1 MFGYTKLG
9 SEIRVDTAS
18 SNPGNPQI
26 TTLSNGGF
34 VVVWDANS
42 PGPGGDNSGRAVK
55 AQVFTA
61 EGVAVGSE
69 ILVNTATIADQNNEQ
84 VTALS
89 NGGFVVTWG
98 DSSQGAG
105 GASGDAS
112 SRAVKAQVFAAGG
125 TAVGSEILVNTAT
138 AGSQDVPEITA
149 LSNGG
154 FVVTWQD
161 FSQGVGGTSGDADGY
176 AVKAQVFAAD
186 GAAVGSELLV
196 NTATAGNQDN
206 SQITALSNG
215 GFVVTW
221 KDESLGAG
229 GAGGDTSGAAV
240 KAQVFAAGG
249 AAVGGEILVNTA
261 TAGSQDVPQIAALSN
276 GGFVVT
282 WADLSQG
289 VGGAGGD
296 ASWSAVK
303 AQVFA
308 ADGTPVGT
316 EILVNTTT
324 TDMQVNQRITVLSN
338 GGFVVTWEDAH
349 FRPLGGYDYL
359 AVRAQV
365 FTADGAAVGSE
376 ILVNTTTTNGTGEH
390 PQITA
395 LSNGGFVVTWEDT
408 SHIDDNVLGSRHPSG
423 YFVTAQAF
431 AADGTAVGSEISFT
445 PATAA
450 DRFAPQITALSNG
463 GFVVTWN
470 DVSPDGGRVV
480 LAQVFAVINQ
490 APVNTVPGAIY
501 TSENIDHAIAGLS
514 VNDPDA
520 TSLTTTLHVDHGTL
534 TVAALGGATVGGSGT
549 DTVTLTGS
557 VAQINAALAANNV
570 IYHSVA
576 GFTGTDALTV
586 FTQDAGGPGSGPLS
600 DTDTVAINVETSSDF
615 SDTFYSDDMA
625 NNFDGGAGSDTVS
638 YANSNLAVIID
649 LGGQITWDG
658 VVNDTLSSIENA
670 IGSSKNDSIY
680 GDAGNNVLDGGNGGN
695 DLIDGGAGIDTVSY
709 ASSNLGVVIDLG
721 GQITWDGVAN
731 DTLSSIE
738 NAIGSSKNDSIYGD
752 AGNNV
757 LDGGNGGTDLI
768 DGGGGSDTVSY
779 ASSNLGVVIDLGG
792 QITWDGV
799 ANDTLSSIENA
810 IGSSKNDSIYGDA
823 GNNVLDGGNG
833 GADLIDG
840 GAGIDTVS
848 YASSNLGVVIDLG
861 GQITWD
867 GVAND
872 TLSSIENAIGSS
884 RSDTI
889 YGDAGNNVLDGG
901 NGGTDLID
909 GGGGSDTVSYA
920 SSNLGVVI
928 DLGGQITWDGVAND
942 TLSSIENA
950 IGSSKNDSIYGDAGN
965 NVLDGGN
972 GGNDLIDG
980 GAGIDTVSY
989 ASSNLGVV
997 IDLGGQITWDG
1008 VANDTLSSIENA
1020 IGSSKNDS
1028 IYGDAGNNVLDGGNG
1043 GTDLIDGGG
1052 GSDTVSYA
1060 SSNLGVVIDLGGQIT
1075 WDGVANDTLSSI
1087 ENAIGSSKND
1097 SIYGDAGNNVLD
1109 GGNGGND
1116 LIDGGG
1122 GSDTVSYASSN
1133 LGVVIDLGGQITW
1146 DGVANDTLS
1155 SIENAIGSS
1164 KNDSIYGDAG
1174 NNVLDGGNGG
1184 NDLIDGGAG
1193 IDTVSYASSNL
1204 GVVIDLGGQITWD
1217 GVAND
1222 TLSSIE
1228 NAIGSSKNDS
1238 IYGDAGNNVLDG
1250 GNGGTDLIDG
1260 GGGSDTVSYASS
1272 NLGVVIDLGGQ
1283 ITWDGVANDTL
1294 SSIENAI
1301 GSSNNDSIYGDAGNN
1316 VLDGGAGIDFL
1327 TGSGGNDT
1335 FVFHRGEAGGDT
1347 IADFAGNDA
1356 AAGDQLQFS
1365 GYGTSAQG
1373 ASLTAVDATHWSINS
1388 ADGMVHDIITLSN
1401 GANIH
1406 ASDYFFV

>member
-1 MFGYTKLG
+1 MTGYTKLG

-18 SNPGNPQI
+18 SIPAHPQI

-112 SRAVKAQVFAAGG
+112 SRAVKAQVFAADG
-125 TAVGSEILVNTAT
+125 TAVGGEILVNTAT
-138 AGSQDVPEITA
+138 ANGQDPPEIMA

-154 FVVTWQD
+154 FVVTWKD
-161 FSQGVGGTSGDADGY
+161 LSQGVGGAGGDTSGT

-186 GAAVGSELLV
+186 GAAVGSEILV
-196 NTATAGNQDN
+196 NTATYGTQDT

-221 KDESLGAG
+221 EDRSLGAG
-229 GAGGDTSGAAV
+229 GAGGDTSDLAV
-240 KAQVFAAGG
+240 KAQVFTAGG
-249 AAVGGEILVNTA
+249 AAVGSEILVNTA
-261 TAGSQDVPQIAALSN
+261 TANTQNDPQIAALSN

-282 WADLSQG
+282 WTDLSQG

-303 AQVFA
+303 AQLFA

-376 ILVNTTTTNGTGEH
+376 ILLNTTTTNGSGQH

-431 AADGTAVGSEISFT
+431 AADGTAAGSEISFT

-470 DVSPDGGRVV
+470 DVSPEGGRVV
-480 LAQVFAVINQ
+480 LAQVFAVINE

-549 DTVTLTGS
+549 DTVTLTGT
-557 VAQINAALAANNV
+557 VAQINAALAAANNV

-576 GFTGTDALTV
+576 GFAGTDALTV

-600 DTDTVAINVETSSDF
+600 DTDTVAIHVETSSDF

-670 IGSSKNDSIY
+670 IGSSN
-680 GDAGNNVLDGGNGGN
+680 
-695 DLIDGGAGIDTVSY
+695 
-709 ASSNLGVVIDLG
+709 
-721 GQITWDGVAN
+721 
-731 DTLSSIE
+731 
-738 NAIGSSKNDSIYGD
+738 NDSIYGD

-779 ASSNLGVVIDLGG
+779 ASSNLGVIIDLGG

-810 IGSSKNDSIYGDA
+810 IGSSN
-823 GNNVLDGGNG
+823 
-833 GADLIDG
+833 
-840 GAGIDTVS
+840 
-848 YASSNLGVVIDLG
+848 
-861 GQITWD
+861 
-867 GVAND
+867 
-872 TLSSIENAIGSS
+872 
-884 RSDTI
+884 
-889 YGDAGNNVLDGG
+889 
-901 NGGTDLID
+901 
-909 GGGGSDTVSYA
+909 
-920 SSNLGVVI
+920 
-928 DLGGQITWDGVAND
+928 
-942 TLSSIENA
+942 
-950 IGSSKNDSIYGDAGN
+950 
-965 NVLDGGN
+965 
-972 GGNDLIDG
+972 
-980 GAGIDTVSY
+980 
-989 ASSNLGVV
+989 
-997 IDLGGQITWDG
+997 
-1008 VANDTLSSIENA
+1008 
-1020 IGSSKNDS
+1020 
-1028 IYGDAGNNVLDGGNG
+1028 
-1043 GTDLIDGGG
+1043 
-1052 GSDTVSYA
+1052 
-1060 SSNLGVVIDLGGQIT
+1060 
-1075 WDGVANDTLSSI
+1075 
-1087 ENAIGSSKND
+1087 
-1097 SIYGDAGNNVLD
+1097 
-1109 GGNGGND
+1109 
-1116 LIDGGG
+1116 
-1122 GSDTVSYASSN
+1122 
-1133 LGVVIDLGGQITW
+1133 
-1146 DGVANDTLS
+1146 
-1155 SIENAIGSS
+1155 
-1164 KNDSIYGDAG
+1164 
-1174 NNVLDGGNGG
+1174 
-1184 NDLIDGGAG
+1184 
-1193 IDTVSYASSNL
+1193 
-1204 GVVIDLGGQITWD
+1204 
-1217 GVAND
+1217 
-1222 TLSSIE
+1222 
-1228 NAIGSSKNDS
+1228 NDS

-1316 VLDGGAGIDFL
+1316 VLDGGNGGTDLIDGGAGSDTVSYASSNLGVVIDLGGQITWDGVANDTLSSIENAIGSSRSDTIYGDGGNNVLDGGNGGTDSIDGGGGIDTVSYASSN
-1327 TGSGGNDT
+1327 TGVIIDLGGQITWDGVANDMLSSIENADRI
-1335 FVFHRGEAGGDT
+1335 VEQRLPLWRCRQQRARWRQWRHRFD
-1347 IADFAGNDA
+1347 
-1356 AAGDQLQFS
+1356 
-1365 GYGTSAQG
+1365 
-1373 ASLTAVDATHWSINS
+1373 
-1388 ADGMVHDIITLSN
+1388 
-1401 GANIH
+1401 
-1406 ASDYFFV
+1406 